1 LTLDDESEVSFE
13 ESDSESIISDTS
25 SQFELSVSKPKK
37 KKAKQQDNSLDFR
50 VASRGSSAKYYD
62 EDDQNL
68 DEEIGTPS
76 DSEEERKK
84 KKAKAITLDY
94 DVEEDG
100 WAVEG
105 VYDTQVAKIQKDDGE
120 DSEEVQYLIKWKGF
134 SHRHNTWQSLK
145 NLKGF
150 KGYRKV
156 ENFEKRKRL
165 EEDFK
170 RDPRTSEYELD
181 TLNDEIERER
191 SLLEDYKLVERILG
205 MREGYI
211 TSSGATNGL
220 EYLCKWSRLSYG
232 ECTWEAADMFMPED
246 QNEIDAFLER
256 NQSQTIPYK
265 SDTYLRQRAE
275 YKPFIK
281 QPEYLDTGGT
291 LRDYQLLGVNWL
303 AHLWH
308 KNQNGILADEMVLS
322 LINYRAWEKLFK
334 PLDFFLTYLI
344 PKEYMDPF

>member
-1 LTLDDESEVSFE
+1 MFGSDLDDESEISFE
-13 ESDSESIISDTS
+13 ATDSESIASDLS
-25 SQFELSVSKPKK
+25 SGYESPVSKPKK
-37 KKAKQQDNSLDFR
+37 KKTMQMDNSLDFR
-50 VASRGSSAKYYD
+50 VSSRGTSAKFYD
-62 EDDQNL
+62 EDDQDL

-84 KKAKAITLDY
+84 KKAKAITLEY

-105 VYDTQVAKIQKDDGE
+105 VHDTQVVKLKQEDGSE
-120 DSEEVQYLIKWKGF
+120 VEEVQYLIKWKGF
-134 SHRHNTWQSLK
+134 SHRHNTWQSL
-145 NLKGF
+145 NALKGF

-156 ENFEKRKRL
+156 ENYERRKRQ
-165 EEDFK
+165 EDDFK
-170 RDPRTSEYELD
+170 RDPRTSEYEID

-191 SLLEDYKLVERILG
+191 SLVEDYKLVERILG
-205 MREGYI
+205 MRGGYAN
-211 TSSGATNGL
+211 SSGATNGL

-232 ECTWEAADMFMPED
+232 ECTWEAADSFLPED

-256 NQSQTIPYK
+256 NQSQTIPPK

-281 QPEYLDTGGT
+281 QPEYLDVGGT

-308 KNQNGILADEMVLS
+308 KNQNGILADEMVRK
-322 LINYRAWEKLFK
+322 N
-334 PLDFFLTYLI
+334 
-344 PKEYMDPF
+344 